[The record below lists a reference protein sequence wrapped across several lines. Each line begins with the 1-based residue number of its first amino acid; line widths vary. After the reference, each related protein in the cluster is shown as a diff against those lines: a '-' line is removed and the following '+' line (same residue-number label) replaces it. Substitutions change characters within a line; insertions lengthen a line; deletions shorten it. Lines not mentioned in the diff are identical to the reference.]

1 MRWRRSVPDPKAP
14 ARKDGTEGRGA
25 TTRWAARRPWWVL
38 ATALGLGALL
48 ATAAA
53 GSPARLSNGGYI
65 AGGTEATRAE
75 SVLKER
81 FDAGIPDL
89 VLHVR
94 ADAPVTDPAV
104 DRAGRELARRAAEQP
119 GVRRVLSYWT
129 VGDSRLLS
137 RDGRAALVTVDL
149 RGGEHVAAR
158 RAAALVPRL
167 TGRHGPLQVTATGP
181 AWVMAQATEL
191 SGQELLRA
199 ELIGAPLA
207 VLVLLF
213 AFGSLTA
220 ALLPAAVGGL
230 AVAGTFAVLRLLTA
244 VMPVSAF
251 ASNITTAL
259 GFGLAVDYGLF
270 VVTRFRE
277 ETATGSGTAEA
288 IARTMRTAGRTV
300 LYSAAT
306 VVVCL
311 SALLLFPLG
320 FLRSLAVAGMS
331 VVVLA
336 AATTALVL
344 PALLAVIG
352 TRIDRGDAFAP
363 LRRARRDGDVSLWH
377 RAARVATGR
386 PVLAG
391 GCAVLFL
398 ATLAFPFAHV
408 HFGVTDERVLPARV
422 ESHAVATRIER
433 EFDLPWN
440 RTLAVLLTGTDAVDQ
455 QERLD
460 AYARRVSALPAVRK
474 VSAAGGVYEK
484 GRRTAGPTVGSLLYI
499 TRGATWLS
507 VIGGGPPSLD
517 ERLVEELRA
526 LPSPGPHLVAGRPA
540 RVLDTKNAVLGA
552 LPGAAA
558 IVVGSVLLLLFL
570 FTGSLLI
577 PFKAVLMGALSLS
590 ASFGAMVYVFQD
602 GHLRDLFGHFTVTGE
617 LDTAMPVLIF
627 GAAFALSVDY
637 ELFLI
642 SRIQEEYRISGDH
655 RAAVVTGIARTG
667 RMVTAAAAILAAALF
682 PLAASGITLLK
693 LFGCGLAL
701 AVLVDAT
708 VVRGVL
714 VPAFMRLT
722 GEANWWAPRPL
733 AVLHERLVPG
743 RWHRP
748 GTQGTEGVPGPRDTA
763 TTPVTPPGHRPAPLP
778 PGSPRR

>member
-1 MRWRRSVPDPKAP
+1 MARWSV
-14 ARKDGTEGRGA
+14 RH
-25 TTRWAARRPWWVL
+25 PWWVL
-38 ATALGLGALL
+38 AAALGLGALL
-48 ATAAA
+48 ALAAV

-65 AGGTEATRAE
+65 ANGTEATRAE
-75 SVLKER
+75 KILKDR

-104 DRAGRELARRAAEQP
+104 DRAGRELAQKVAEQP

-137 RDGRAALVTVDL
+137 RDGHAALVTVDL
-149 RGGEHVAAR
+149 DGGEHAAAR

-167 TGRHGPLQVTATGP
+167 TGRHGPLRVTATGP
-181 AWVMAQATEL
+181 AWVMAQATQV
-191 SGQELLRA
+191 SGRELLQA

-259 GFGLAVDYGLF
+259 GFGLAIDYGLF

-277 ETATGSGTAEA
+277 EVSTGTGPAEA
-288 IARTMRTAGRTV
+288 VARTMRTAGRTV
-300 LYSAAT
+300 MYSAAT
-306 VVVCL
+306 VVICL
-311 SALLLFPLG
+311 STLLLFPLG

-331 VVVLA
+331 VVALA

-352 TRIDRGDAFAP
+352 TRIDRGDLFAP
-363 LRRARRDGDVSLWH
+363 LRRPRRDGHVSLWH
-377 RAARVATGR
+377 RAARVATAR
-386 PVLAG
+386 PVLSG
-391 GCAVLFL
+391 GLAALFL
-398 ATLAFPFAHV
+398 VTLAFPFAHV
-408 HFGVTDERVLPARV
+408 RFGVADERVLPARV
-422 ESHAVATRIER
+422 ESHATASRIER

-440 RTLAVLLTGTDAVDQ
+440 RTLAVVLTDVDAVNQ
-455 QERLD
+455 QEQLD
-460 AYARRVSALPAVRK
+460 AYARRVSALPAVGE
-474 VSAAGGVYEK
+474 VSTAGGVYAQ
-484 GRRTAGPTVGSLLYI
+484 GRLTAGPTVGSLLYI
-499 TRGATWLS
+499 TRGATWLAVTGS
-507 VIGGGPPSLD
+507 GPPPGD

-526 LPSPGPHLVAGRPA
+526 LPSPGPHLVSGRPA
-540 RVLDTKNAVLGA
+540 RLLDTENAILRA
-552 LPGAAA
+552 LPWAAA

-590 ASFGAMVYVFQD
+590 ASFGVMVHVFQD
-602 GHLRDLFGHFTVTGE
+602 GHLRGLLGNFTVTGE
-617 LDTAMPVLIF
+617 LDTSMPVLIF

-655 RAAVVTGIARTG
+655 RASVVAGIARTG
-667 RMVTAAAAILAAALF
+667 RMVTVAATILAAALF
-682 PLAASGITLLK
+682 PLVASNIVLLK

-722 GEANWWAPRPL
+722 GHANWWAPRPL
-733 AVLHERLVPG
+733 AALHRRLSPD
-743 RWHRP
+743 RWHRS
-748 GTQGTEGVPGPRDTA
+748 GDRGAEGVPGPRDTA
-763 TTPVTPPGHRPAPLP
+763 LTPVTSSAPRPGHLP
-778 PGSPRR
+778 PRPSR